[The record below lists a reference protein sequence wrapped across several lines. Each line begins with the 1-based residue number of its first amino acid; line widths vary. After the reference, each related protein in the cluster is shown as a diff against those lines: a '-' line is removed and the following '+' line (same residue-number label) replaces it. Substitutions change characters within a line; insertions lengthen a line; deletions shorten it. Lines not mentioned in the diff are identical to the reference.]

1 MSMGILTTMMAPI
14 PKRIWRAPGFPGGY
28 GKGMRDKALPALF
41 QPGVASSRLEVD
53 DNRMSDYAC

>member
-1 MSMGILTTMMAPI
+1 MWMGILTTMMTPI

-41 QPGVASSRLEVD
+41 QPKSHPPGWKLTTTE
-53 DNRMSDYAC
+53 